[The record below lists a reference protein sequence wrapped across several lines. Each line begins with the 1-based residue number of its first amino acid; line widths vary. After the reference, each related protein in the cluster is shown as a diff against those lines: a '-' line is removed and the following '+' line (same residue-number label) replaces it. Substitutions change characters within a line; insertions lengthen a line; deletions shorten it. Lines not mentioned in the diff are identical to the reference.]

1 VSKSEIKRILEREQR
16 SIQAER
22 TKFSPPTSTYDV
34 IARCSPTLEKPVHL
48 DPYVQVLDAAITG
61 GDVKCVFAAPPQHG
75 KTLSAA
81 HALIFAAMYDAQHRP
96 KDPRWHAYSTF
107 SFDRARQI
115 RNDVMRL
122 AFEAGLDPHGTQDLL
137 ELAGGTKIKF
147 GGTSAGSLTGF
158 KVNGLHVIDDPIKD
172 RKEANSPV
180 IRDDRW
186 NWFVEV
192 AGTRMHPGSSVLLMM
207 TRWHMDDLSGRV
219 VKNEKWPY
227 LRIPAICDDADDACG
242 REIGAALWPSQ
253 RPLEWLKEKSEY
265 RSPMTWAAMYQGL
278 PRPMGDALFD
288 VSHVHYYDALP
299 TTAGYRIGYGADL
312 AYTEKTRADWSV
324 LLQGRMYGQDLYLTK
339 ILKKQCQADKFTA
352 LMRAWVDVPSE
363 RGDILW
369 FGSTTEKGIA
379 QLIRSQGGIPSFHFK
394 QATEDK
400 YVRAT
405 PTAEHLWNQDRVFL
419 PRNAPWVPEFEDEV
433 CGFSGMGDAVDDQV
447 DAFAALGSL
456 FLRGYGGKMGVGAL
470 NSALRGKLARGDR
483 RLRLVG

>member
-1 VSKSEIKRILEREQR
+1 VKSEIKKILERESR
-16 SIQAER
+16 AIQAEKTR
-22 TKFSPPTSTYDV
+22 VEPPSSTYDV
-34 IARCSPTLEKPVHL
+34 IARCSPTLEKPLHL
-48 DPYVQVLDAAITG
+48 DPYVQVLDAAIIH

-75 KTLSAA
+75 KTLIAE
-81 HALIFAAMYDAQHRP
+81 HALIFAAMWDAQHRP
-96 KDPRWHAYSTF
+96 SDPRWHAYSTF

-137 ELAGGTKIKF
+137 ELAGGARIKF

-180 IRDDRW
+180 IREDRW

-207 TRWHMDDLSGRV
+207 TRWHLDDLSGRV

-227 LRIPAICDDADDACG
+227 LRIPAICDDEDDACG
-242 REIGAALWPSQ
+242 RELGAALWPSQ
-253 RPLEWLKEKSEY
+253 RPLAWLKEKPEY
-265 RSPMTWAAMYQGL
+265 RSPMTWAAMYQGQ
-278 PRPMGDALFD
+278 PRPQGDALFD
-288 VSHVHYYDALP
+288 VSHVQRYDSLP
-299 TTAGYRIGYGADL
+299 TGKGYRLGYGADL

-339 ILKKQCQADKFTA
+339 VLRKQCQADRFTA
-352 LMRAWVDVPSE
+352 LMRAVVDVE
-363 RGDILW
+363 RGPVLW

-379 QLIRSQGGIPSFHFK
+379 QMIRNQGGVPSFTFR

-405 PTAEHLWNQDRVFL
+405 PTAEHLWNLDRVFL
-419 PRNAPWVPEFEDEV
+419 PSVAPWIDQFEDEV
-433 CGFSGMGDAVDDQV
+433 CAFSGMGDAQDDQV
-447 DAFAALGSL
+447 DAFAALGAL
-456 FLRGYGGKMGVGAL
+456 FLKGYGGKMGVGKL
-470 NSALRGKLARGDR
+470 NSALKSQLGRSDR